1 MSWQIADYSA
11 DHKLSSVASI
21 TSNQRRQPHNQA
33 FNDVWIMVETL
44 FAFPGQDRDKLGLT
58 KLDGKVW
65 ICARLRLSKD
75 NIFEKSLSMTSCRR
89 DFVSSYVE
97 GFTWKEFV
105 TLSSNSVKISQYL
118 HLSPLAALHPSL
130 ILSFDLHCG
139 ASSPPLWP
147 PGSTW
152 WEVARRRQAARPAL
166 AHSFAGLRG
175 SVREDLDTMRG
186 CVMNVGDRCRRWT
199 SPICFR
205 FIHPYTL
212 TTVDSTNSPQESL
225 SLLVPQIQVCFISL
239 TNMFHISLLSG
250 CWV

>member
-1 MSWQIADYSA
+1 MLQVLLQIKEGNHIIRHSRMCGSWL
-11 DHKLSSVASI
+11 KLVLPLQGRI
-21 TSNQRRQPHNQA
+21 GTSLAWPNLMA
-33 FNDVWIMVETL
+33 KFGFV
-44 FAFPGQDRDKLGLT
+44 PGR
-58 KLDGKVW
+58 
-65 ICARLRLSKD
+65 D

-89 DFVSSYVE
+89 DFVSSYVG

-105 TLSSNSVKISQYL
+105 TLSSYSVKISQYL

-175 SVREDLDTMRG
+175 CVRGGLDTMRG

-199 SPICFR
+199 SPICSR
-205 FIHPYTL
+205 FIHRYTR

-225 SLLVPQIQVCFISL
+225 SLLVPQIQICFI
-239 TNMFHISLLSG
+239 F
-250 CWV
+250 